1 MKNPRLINA
10 KYCLRALTIL
20 SAVSLVALGR
30 CSSIGGGAANHGLTT
45 SMLMG
50 HIGPVEEKSGDQIV
64 GAEPDYEWFY

>member
-1 MKNPRLINA
+1 MKNPRVINA

-20 SAVSLVALGR
+20 SAVSLLALGG

-45 SMLMG
+45 SMLIG
-50 HIGPVEEKSGDQIV
+50 HIGPVEERSGDQPI

>member
-1 MKNPRLINA
+1 MKNPRVINA

-20 SAVSLVALGR
+20 SAVSLLALGG

-45 SMLMG
+45 SMLIG
-50 HIGPVEEKSGDQIV
+50 HIGPAEERSGDQPI